1 MKPIQFTLRLLA
13 YCRFC
18 LICFSCGEDDENP
31 VNIPPK
37 IGAQTFSVQE
47 NSANGDTVGTV
58 EATDED
64 GDKLTFA
71 ITAGNTGEAFAI
83 GEASGVLTVAD
94 PAQLDFE
101 ASPVFTLTIQVSDGT
116 VTATADV
123 TINVTEAPIIQEENI
138 PPQLENQSFDIDE
151 NSKNGTVIG
160 TTLASDP
167 DGDALTFSI
176 SAGNTGEAFAIN
188 PGTGELTVK
197 TTSMLDYET
206 TPSFTLTISVTDGQA
221 STTAEITINLND
233 IDAEPLASRAEVL
246 AQLQTSYAD
255 LEGYLEF
262 TYLFDAVYANTIS
275 SPAAEWNNLHGH
287 VHNSGDEQV
296 LKLWSDAYA
305 LIFDLN
311 NIILSAEDVLADNQ
325 EKNEVIAQA
334 MAVRAYIYFDL
345 VKWFGGVPLKL
356 EREDSELPR
365 NTRQEV
371 ITQIQDNLFYAFN
384 ILAAPWIAG
393 AEGNVTKDFAL
404 TLMART
410 AVFNEDWSAALNHAE
425 TIINSSE
432 YTLSASTTNFMA
444 DNTEVIW
451 GFDQTGD
458 VQFSGFFTKGTHV
471 PVFRLTEAY
480 LVAAEAEFA
489 LGFSADVK
497 GFIDPLRLRAGY
509 PDMATGLPPSVLSER
524 IFEQWQSEM
533 NLEGSSFLTLR
544 RFFKA
549 ETELS
554 IQDFQLLLP
563 IPFEVIDNSAVL
575 TQNPGY

>member
-13 YCRFC
+13 YCSLC

-31 VNIPPK
+31 VNNPPK
-37 IGAQTFSVQE
+37 IEAQTFSVQE
-47 NSANGDTVGTV
+47 NSDNGDTVGTV

-64 GDKLTFA
+64 GDELTFA

-101 ASPVFTLTIQVSDGT
+101 ASPVFTLTIQVNDGT

-123 TINVTEAPIIQEENI
+123 TINVTEAPLIQRENI

-151 NSKNGTVIG
+151 NSENGTVVGNIQ
-160 TTLASDP
+160 ASD

-176 SAGNTGEAFAIN
+176 SAGNTGEAFEIN

-197 TTSMLDYET
+197 TASMLDYET
-206 TPSFTLTISVTDGQA
+206 TTSFTLTIAVSDGEF

-233 IDAEPLASRAEVL
+233 IEPEPLATRAEVL

-255 LEGYLEF
+255 LEEYLEF

-296 LKLWSDAYA
+296 LKLWSDAYT

-311 NIILSAEDVLADNQ
+311 NIILSAEDVLTDIQ
-325 EKNEVIAQA
+325 EKDEVTAQA
-334 MAVRAYIYFDL
+334 LAMRAYIYYEL
-345 VKWFGGVPLKL
+345 VKWFDGVPLKL

-365 NTRQEV
+365 NTQQEV
-371 ITQIQDNLFYAFN
+371 ITQIQDNLNDAIS
-384 ILAAPWIAG
+384 ILPVSWTAG
-393 AEGNVTKDFAL
+393 EEGNVTKDFAR
-404 TLMART
+404 TLLART
-410 AVFNEDWSAALNHAE
+410 AVFNEDWSAALNNAE
-425 TIINSSE
+425 AIINSSE
-432 YTLSASTTNFMA
+432 YTLSVSTTNFTA
-444 DNTEVIW
+444 DNPEVMW

-458 VQFSGFFTKGTHV
+458 AQFSDFFTKGNHV

-480 LVAAEAEFA
+480 LIAAEAEFA

-497 GFIDPLRLRAGY
+497 DFIDQLRSRAGN
-509 PDMATGLPPSVLSER
+509 PGLATGLSQSELSEK

-533 NLEGSSFLTLR
+533 DLEGSSFLTLR

-563 IPFEVIDNSAVL
+563 IPFEVIDNSQAL